1 MSNIL
6 LQLNTGTTATDT
18 AGLILEDA
26 NSETILDVAMK
37 GGVMLIP
44 IILLSLVA
52 IYILVERY
60 STIKKARKLDDTF
73 LAQIKS
79 MVLEDNIK
87 GAQALCQ
94 ATNTPIAR
102 MLEKGLS
109 RIGKSLKDVNVA
121 VENVGN
127 LEVAKLE
134 KGMPWL
140 ATIAGVA
147 PMIGLLGT
155 VTGLIKTFKSMA
167 AAADSIDAGGF
178 SNGIYEAMVTT
189 VAGLIVGIVAYLAY
203 NVLTSMID
211 KVVYK
216 MESSS
221 LEFLDILHE
230 PAH

>member
-1 MSNIL
+1 MSTIL
-6 LQLNTGTTATDT
+6 LQSNAAVAADTT
-18 AGLILEDA
+18 GLIMEDPNA
-26 NSETILDVAMK
+26 ESILDIAMK

-44 IILLSLVA
+44 IIILSLVA

-60 STIKKARKLDDTF
+60 STIKKAGKLDKTF
-73 LAQIKS
+73 LAQIKT

-87 GAQALCQ
+87 GAQSLCH

-109 RIGKSLKDVNVA
+109 RIGKSMKDVNVA

-127 LEVAKLE
+127 LEVSKLE

-147 PMIGLLGT
+147 PMVGLLGT

-167 AAADSIDAGGF
+167 DAADSINAGAF

-189 VAGLIVGIVAYLAY
+189 VAGLIVGIVAYIAY
-203 NVLTSMID
+203 NILTSLID

-216 MESSS
+216 MEASS

>member
-1 MSNIL
+1 MSPIL
-6 LQLNTGTTATDT
+6 LQIDPNNALADTT
-18 AGLILEDA
+18 GLIIEDP
-26 NSETILDVAMK
+26 NTETVLDIAMK
-37 GGVMLIP
+37 GGIMLIP
-44 IILLSLVA
+44 ILLLSLVA

-60 STIKKARKLDDTF
+60 ATIRKAGKLDKMF
-73 LAQIKS
+73 LAQIKT

-87 GAQALCQ
+87 GAQSLCH

-109 RIGKSLKDVNVA
+109 RIGKSMKDVSVA

-127 LEVAKLE
+127 LEVQKLE

-147 PMIGLLGT
+147 PMVGLLGT

-167 AAADSIDAGGF
+167 DAADSIDAGAF

-189 VAGLIVGIVAYLAY
+189 VAGLIVGIVAYIAY
-203 NVLTSMID
+203 NILTSMID

-216 MESSS
+216 MEASS

>member
-1 MSNIL
+1 MSTIL
-6 LQLNTGTTATDT
+6 LQSNAEVAADT
-18 AGLILEDA
+18 AKLIMEDPNA
-26 NSETILDVAMK
+26 ESILDVAMK

-60 STIKKARKLDDTF
+60 STIKKAGKLDKTF
-73 LAQIKS
+73 LAQIKT

-87 GAQALCQ
+87 GAQSLCT

-127 LEVAKLE
+127 LEVSKLE

-147 PMIGLLGT
+147 PMVGLLGT

-167 AAADSIDAGGF
+167 DAADSINAGAF

-189 VAGLIVGIVAYLAY
+189 VAGLIVGIVAYIAY
-203 NVLTSMID
+203 NILTSMID

-216 MESSS
+216 MESST